1 MSENNDYVV
10 TELEKFVEGKY
21 NTLKAIGMLD
31 KNKVESAYE
40 NASAYIELFQRKFS
54 AFGNK
59 KLPIELWCDIC
70 NEDEAPRYCY
80 SLELSKV
87 NPENIK
93 DRLPDLINAEN
104 PKKWKGDKWD
114 GTDLFDINPEHYRQ
128 LILETASVP
137 IDDFDEYDQS
147 TILDE
152 KKVKAALKRLKG
164 NEDYLLFLSYYFDE
178 SEFDKATKEFF
189 DEIIP
194 CLQKNDLKDTEKLT
208 EVLSRRGQDVY
219 RKMLMDYWDEKC
231 AVTGCGE
238 ENALRASH
246 AKPWKTCKTAKER
259 INKYNGFLLSA
270 NLDALFDKGLITFS
284 DDGEIQISKKIK
296 EEDAIA
302 LGVIPNLH
310 LRKIEEE
317 HRKFLQY
324 HREHVWKG

>member
-1 MSENNDYVV
+1 MINDYVINDLSRFV
-10 TELEKFVEGKY
+10 KEKNDELKK
-21 NTLKAIGMLD
+21 IGMLD
-31 KNKVESAYE
+31 KSRVESAYE
-40 NASAYIELFQRKFS
+40 NASAYIELFQRKFN

-70 NEDEAPRYCY
+70 NEDEMPRYCY

-87 NPENIK
+87 KPEIVA
-93 DRLPDLINAEN
+93 DHLPDLIIAGN
-104 PKKWKGDKWD
+104 PKKWKGDEWN
-114 GTDLFDINPEHYRQ
+114 GTDLFNINSEHYRQ
-128 LILETASVP
+128 LMFETVSVP

-152 KKVKAALKRLKG
+152 KKVKTALKKLKD
-164 NEDYLLFLSYYFDE
+164 NEDYLLFLSYYFDV

-194 CLQKNDLKDTEKLT
+194 CLQKNDLKNTEKLT

-219 RKMLMDYWDEKC
+219 RKKLMDYWDEKC

-238 ENALRASH
+238 EKALRASH
-246 AKPWKTCKTAKER
+246 AKPWKECKTAKER

-270 NLDALFDKGLITFS
+270 NLDALFDKGLITFN

-302 LGVIPNLH
+302 LGVTPNLH

-317 HRKFLQY
+317 HKNFLQY
-324 HREHVWKG
+324 HREKVWKG